1 MISLKVYFIGFGPGD
16 PELLTVKAYKILK
29 QADLIIYPGS
39 LIDERSLEEFNGK
52 KVNSYGMKLEEIIEL
67 IESNVKAGKV
77 VARVVS
83 GDPSIFSALNEQ
95 IVELEKRGIECEV
108 VPGVSSVFSASAA
121 LKTELTIPSVSH
133 AVVILRPAGRT
144 LNKDYLEEFARIP
157 CTLVILLGVDKIE
170 EIAERVGRI
179 RGWDEPVAVVY
190 HASREDEKVIRGT
203 LGDIAEKV
211 KKEEMR
217 RTAVIIIGKV
227 LERKG
232 RRSVLY
238 A

>member
-1 MISLKVYFIGFGPGD
+1 MIALKVYFIGFGPGD
-16 PELLTVKAYKILK
+16 PELLTLKAYKILK

-39 LIDERSLEEFNGK
+39 LIDERFLDEFSGK
-52 KVNSYGMKLEEIIEL
+52 KVNSYGMKLEDIIEL
-67 IESNVKAGKV
+67 IESNVKAGKI

-108 VPGVSSVFSASAA
+108 IPGVSSVFSASAT

-133 AVVILRPAGRT
+133 AVAILRPAGRT
-144 LNKDYLEEFARIP
+144 LDKDYLEDFAKIP

-170 EIAERVGRI
+170 KIAERVGKI

-190 HASREDEKVIRGT
+190 HASREDEMVIRGT
-203 LGDIAEKV
+203 LKDIAEKV
-211 KKEEMR
+211 KEAGIR
-217 RTAVIIIGKV
+217 RTAVIIIGRV

>member
-1 MISLKVYFIGFGPGD
+1 MKVYFVGFGPGD
-16 PELLTVKAYKILK
+16 VELLTLKAYKILK
-29 QADLIIYPGS
+29 RADLIIYPGS
-39 LIDERSLEEFNGK
+39 LIDERFLDEFSGE
-52 KVNSYGMKLEEIIEL
+52 KVNSYGMKLEEIVEL

-77 VARVVS
+77 VARIVS

-108 VPGVSSVFSASAA
+108 IPGVSSVFSASAT
-121 LKTELTIPSVSH
+121 LKTELTIPSISH
-133 AVVILRPAGRT
+133 AVAILRPAGRT
-144 LNKDYLEEFARIP
+144 LERDYLEDFAKIP

-170 EIAERVGRI
+170 EIAERVSRI

-190 HASREDEKVIRGT
+190 HASREDEKIVRGT
-203 LGDIAEKV
+203 LRDIAEKV
-211 KKEEMR
+211 KDAGIR
-217 RTAVIIIGKV
+217 RTAVVIIGKV

>member
-1 MISLKVYFIGFGPGD
+1 MKVYFIGFGPGD

-39 LIDERSLEEFNGK
+39 LVDERFLEEFNGK
-52 KVNSYGMKLEEIIEL
+52 KVNSYGMKLEDILEL
-67 IESNVKAGKV
+67 IESSVKAGKV
-77 VARVVS
+77 VARIVS

-108 VPGVSSVFSASAA
+108 IPGVSSIFSASAI
-121 LKTELTIPSVSH
+121 LKTELTIPSVSN

-144 LNKDYLEEFARIP
+144 LDKDYLEEFARIP

-190 HASREDEKVIRGT
+190 HASREDEKVIRGR

-211 KKEEMR
+211 KKEGIR

>member
-1 MISLKVYFIGFGPGD
+1 MKVYFVGFGPGD
-16 PELLTVKAYKILK
+16 TDLLTIKAYKILK
-29 QADLIIYPGS
+29 RADLIIYPGS
-39 LIDERSLEEFNGK
+39 LIDEKLLKDFSGK
-52 KVNSYGMKLEEIIEL
+52 KVNSYGMRLEEIIEL
-67 IESNVKAGKV
+67 IESNVKDGRM

-95 IVELEKRGIECEV
+95 IVELERRGIECEV
-108 VPGVSSVFSASAA
+108 VPGVSSVFSASAI

-133 AVVILRPAGRT
+133 AVAILRPAGRT
-144 LNKDYLEEFARIP
+144 LDKDYLEEFAKIP
-157 CTLVILLGVDKIE
+157 CTLVILLGVDRIE

-179 RGWDEPVAVVY
+179 RGWDEPIAVVY
-190 HASREDEKVIRGT
+190 HASRDDEKVIRGT

-211 KKEEMR
+211 KRAGIK
-217 RTAVIIIGKV
+217 RTAVIIIGRV
-227 LERKG
+227 LERRG

>member
-1 MISLKVYFIGFGPGD
+1 MKVYFIGFGPGD

-39 LIDERSLEEFNGK
+39 LVDEKFLEEFNGK
-52 KVNSYGMKLEEIIEL
+52 KVNSYGMKLEDIVEL
-67 IESNVKAGKV
+67 IESSVKAGKV
-77 VARVVS
+77 VARIVS

-108 VPGVSSVFSASAA
+108 IPGVSSIFSASAI
-121 LKTELTIPSVSH
+121 LKTELTIPSVSN

-144 LNKDYLEEFARIP
+144 LDKDYLEEFARIP

-203 LGDIAEKV
+203 LGDIAKKV
-211 KKEEMR
+211 KKEGIR

>member
-1 MISLKVYFIGFGPGD
+1 MKVYFIGFGPGD
-16 PELLTVKAYKILK
+16 VELLTLKAYKILK
-29 QADLIIYPGS
+29 RADLIIYPGS
-39 LIDERSLEEFNGK
+39 LIDERFLDEFSGE
-52 KVNSYGMKLEEIIEL
+52 KVNSYGMKLEEIVEL
-67 IESNVKAGKV
+67 IESNVKAGKI
-77 VARVVS
+77 VARIVS

-95 IVELEKRGIECEV
+95 IFELEKRGIECEV
-108 VPGVSSVFSASAA
+108 IPGVSSVFSASAT

-133 AVVILRPAGRT
+133 AVAILRPAGRT
-144 LNKDYLEEFARIP
+144 LERDYLEDFAKIP

-170 EIAERVGRI
+170 EIAERVGRV

-190 HASREDEKVIRGT
+190 HASREDEKIVRGT
-203 LGDIAEKV
+203 LRDIAEKV
-211 KKEEMR
+211 KETGIR
-217 RTAVIIIGKV
+217 RTAVIIIGRV

>member
-1 MISLKVYFIGFGPGD
+1 MITLKVYFIGFGPGD

-39 LIDERSLEEFNGK
+39 LIDEKFLKEFNGK

-211 KKEEMR
+211 KKAGMR

>member
-1 MISLKVYFIGFGPGD
+1 LKVYFIGFGPGD
-16 PELLTVKAYKILK
+16 VELLTIKAYKILK

-39 LIDERSLEEFNGK
+39 LIDEKFLKEFNGK

-67 IESNVKAGKV
+67 IENNVKAGKI

-108 VPGVSSVFSASAA
+108 IPGVSSIFSASAT

-144 LNKDYLEEFARIP
+144 LDKDYLEDFARIP
-157 CTLVILLGVDKIE
+157 CTIVILLGVDKIE

-190 HASREDEKVIRGT
+190 HASREDEKVIEGT
-203 LGDIAEKV
+203 LRDIAEKV
-211 KKEEMR
+211 KEVGIR
-217 RTAVIIIGKV
+217 RTAVIIIGRV

>member
-1 MISLKVYFIGFGPGD
+1 LKVYFVGFGPGD
-16 PELLTVKAYKILK
+16 PELLTLKAYKILK

-39 LIDERSLEEFNGK
+39 LIDERFLKEFDGEK
-52 KVNSYGMKLEEIIEL
+52 INSYGMKLEEIVEL
-67 IESNVKAGKV
+67 IESNVKAGRI

-108 VPGVSSVFSASAA
+108 IPGVSSVFSTSAV

-133 AVVILRPAGRT
+133 AVAILRPAGRT
-144 LNKDYLEEFARIP
+144 LDKDYLEDFARIP
-157 CTLVILLGVDKIE
+157 CTLVVLLGVDKIG

-179 RGWDEPVAVVY
+179 RGLDEPVAVVY
-190 HASREDEKVIRGT
+190 HASREDERVIRGT
-203 LGDIAEKV
+203 LKDIAEKV
-211 KKEEMR
+211 REAGIR
-217 RTAVIIIGKV
+217 RTAVIVIGRV

>member
-1 MISLKVYFIGFGPGD
+1 VITLKVYFIGFGPGD

-39 LIDERSLEEFNGK
+39 LIDEKFLKEFNGK

-211 KKEEMR
+211 KKAGMR

>member
-1 MISLKVYFIGFGPGD
+1 MKVYFIGFGPGD

-39 LIDERSLEEFNGK
+39 LVDERFLEEFNGK
-52 KVNSYGMKLEEIIEL
+52 KVNSYGMKLEDILEL
-67 IESNVKAGKV
+67 IESSVKAGKV
-77 VARVVS
+77 VARIVS

-108 VPGVSSVFSASAA
+108 IPGVSSIFSASAI
-121 LKTELTIPSVSH
+121 LKTELTIPSVSN

-144 LNKDYLEEFARIP
+144 LDKDYLEEFARIP

-211 KKEEMR
+211 KKEGIR

>member
-1 MISLKVYFIGFGPGD
+1 MKVYFVGFGPGD
-16 PELLTVKAYKILK
+16 TDLLTIKAYKILK
-29 QADLIIYPGS
+29 RADLIIYPGS
-39 LIDERSLEEFNGK
+39 LIDEKLLKDFSGK
-52 KVNSYGMKLEEIIEL
+52 KVNSYGMRLEEIIEL
-67 IESNVKAGKV
+67 IENNVRDGKM

-95 IVELEKRGIECEV
+95 IVELERRGIECEV
-108 VPGVSSVFSASAA
+108 VPGVSSVFSASAI

-133 AVVILRPAGRT
+133 AVAILRPAGRT
-144 LNKDYLEEFARIP
+144 LDKDYLEEFAKIP
-157 CTLVILLGVDKIE
+157 CTLVILLGVDRIE

-179 RGWDEPVAVVY
+179 RGWDEPIAVVY
-190 HASREDEKVIRGT
+190 HASRDDEKVIRGT

-211 KKEEMR
+211 KRAGIK
-217 RTAVIIIGKV
+217 RTAVIIIGRV
-227 LERKG
+227 LERRG

>member
-1 MISLKVYFIGFGPGD
+1 VITLKVYFVGFGPGD
-16 PELLTVKAYKILK
+16 PELLTLKAYKILK

-39 LIDERSLEEFNGK
+39 LIDERFLKEFDGEK
-52 KVNSYGMKLEEIIEL
+52 INSYGMKLEEIVEL
-67 IESNVKAGKV
+67 IESNVKAGRI

-108 VPGVSSVFSASAA
+108 IPGVSSVFSTSAV

-133 AVVILRPAGRT
+133 AVAILRPAGRT
-144 LNKDYLEEFARIP
+144 LDKDYLEDFARIP
-157 CTLVILLGVDKIE
+157 CTLVVLLGVDKIE

-179 RGWDEPVAVVY
+179 RGLDEPVAVVY
-190 HASREDEKVIRGT
+190 HASREDERVIRGT
-203 LGDIAEKV
+203 LKDIAEKV
-211 KKEEMR
+211 REAGIR
-217 RTAVIIIGKV
+217 RTAVIVIGRV

>member
-1 MISLKVYFIGFGPGD
+1 MKVYFIGFGPGD

-39 LIDERSLEEFNGK
+39 LVDEKFLEEFNGK
-52 KVNSYGMKLEEIIEL
+52 KVNSYGMKLEDILEL
-67 IESNVKAGKV
+67 IESSVKAGKV
-77 VARVVS
+77 VARIVS

-108 VPGVSSVFSASAA
+108 IPGVSSIFSASAI
-121 LKTELTIPSVSH
+121 LKTELTIPSVSN

-144 LNKDYLEEFARIP
+144 LDKDYLEEFARIP

-211 KKEEMR
+211 KKEGIR

>member
-1 MISLKVYFIGFGPGD
+1 MIPLKVYFIGFGPGD
-16 PELLTVKAYKILK
+16 VELLTIKAYKILK

-39 LIDERSLEEFNGK
+39 LIDEKFLKEFNGK

-67 IESNVKAGKV
+67 IENNVKAGKI

-108 VPGVSSVFSASAA
+108 IPGVSSIFSASAT

-144 LNKDYLEEFARIP
+144 LDKDYLEDFARIP
-157 CTLVILLGVDKIE
+157 CTIVILLGVDKIE

-190 HASREDEKVIRGT
+190 HASREDEKVIEGT
-203 LGDIAEKV
+203 LKDIAEKV
-211 KKEEMR
+211 KEVGIR
-217 RTAVIIIGKV
+217 RTAVIIIGRV

>member
-1 MISLKVYFIGFGPGD
+1 VIALKVYFIGFGPGD
-16 PELLTVKAYKILK
+16 PELLTLKAYKILK

-39 LIDERSLEEFNGK
+39 LIDERFLDEFSGK
-52 KVNSYGMKLEEIIEL
+52 KVNSYGMKLEDIIEL
-67 IESNVKAGKV
+67 IESNVKAGKI

-108 VPGVSSVFSASAA
+108 IPGVSSVFSASAT

-133 AVVILRPAGRT
+133 AVAILRPAGRT
-144 LNKDYLEEFARIP
+144 LDKDYLEDFAKIP

-170 EIAERVGRI
+170 KIAERVGKI

-190 HASREDEKVIRGT
+190 HASREDEMVIRGT
-203 LGDIAEKV
+203 LKDIAEKV
-211 KKEEMR
+211 KEAGIR
-217 RTAVIIIGKV
+217 RTAVIIIGRV